1 MLTVDAATPICENI
15 TRIGQGRVRWRRVG
29 KSSGSGKERKAGQFD
44 SRPITKASVIYTKAG
59 VAMIQFFLTQAAAGY
74 EANGAP
80 KATRRCVRLNTVLE
94 LGILP

>member
-1 MLTVDAATPICENI
+1 MLTVDTATPICENI
-15 TRIGQGRVRWRRVG
+15 TNIGRGKIEWRRVG

-44 SRPITKASVIYTKAG
+44 SRPITKANVIYTKTG

-80 KATRRCVRLNTVLE
+80 KATRRCVRLDTVMRLS
-94 LGILP
+94 ILA